1 MKQKKMLSLL
11 LAAATLVSGLSL
23 TAFAQEEN
31 LFVLEDP
38 YMIEYSIGERGLNFS
53 SEQAI
58 QQVEKAFA
66 GLDPTPI
73 GQDTV
78 VEQDARYLEI
88 WQDSMPDRFIFQDDK
103 LLTYPNDYKP
113 PQALLDLEADLQA
126 QMRELDPYGCFT
138 WSEDYTCICLLDN
151 TSRYAVFN
159 EETENKILMLERLQ
173 SLEPSKINASQKA
186 TLGKERTGASELRV
200 NVTPTNVLAEN
211 VTYSYQFYDKGV
223 GVTAYTGDGAGVTQ
237 YFSCDPTAIGSLTAQ
252 MQKFYDSQ
260 QKSATW
266 LAIINPA
273 RVESLHVGRKGKEP
287 GEPYGEAFPLTNW
300 NSAAIID
307 LLRTLPVEGA
317 AETNRLWTRP
327 DVEYRLG
334 FTNALTYRVQVQG
347 NQLRVWASDMPQVLQ
362 FTVPQKEVD
371 ELLTE
376 TDNRITY
383 EKENIEKPNPET
395 AKPVIYLYPE
405 QETKVN
411 VQLTFN
417 GTLTSTYPTLPPE
430 GWTVTA
436 QPDGTL
442 TDEEGR
448 SYRYLFWEGVAD
460 VDWKQ
465 DSGFLVKAEDARE
478 FLEQSLTQLGLNEL
492 EQNDFITYWL
502 PKLEKNGES
511 FVTFA
516 AEQYTDNAILTVT
529 PQPDSVLRVQML
541 ISKVDDSNRAAFQK
555 LPEQELPRFE
565 REGFVLVEWGGTDL
579 GTRQNSLKD

>member
-31 LFVLEDP
+31 PFVLEDP
-38 YMIEYSIGERGLNFS
+38 YMIEYSVGERGLNFS

-58 QQVEKAFA
+58 QQVKEAFA

-103 LLTYPNDYKP
+103 LLTYPNDYKT

-126 QMRELDPYGCFT
+126 QMKELDPYGYFT

-200 NVTPTNVLAEN
+200 NVTPTNVLVEN

-334 FTNALTYRVQVQG
+334 FTNALTYRVQVQD

-411 VQLTFN
+411 VQLSFN
-417 GTLTSTYPTLPPE
+417 GTLTSTYPTLPSE

-478 FLEQSLTQLGLNEL
+478 FLEESLTHLGLNEL

-516 AEQYTDNAILTVT
+516 AEQYTDNAVLTVT

-579 GTRQNSLKD
+579 GTGKTA

>member
-11 LAAATLVSGLSL
+11 LAVATLMSGLSL

-31 LFVLEDP
+31 PFVLEDP
-38 YMIEYSIGERGLNFS
+38 YMIEYSVGERGLNFS

-58 QQVEKAFA
+58 QQVKEAFA

-103 LLTYPNDYKP
+103 LLTYPNDYKT

-126 QMRELDPYGCFT
+126 QMKELDPYGYFT

-186 TLGKERTGASELRV
+186 TLGKERTGVSELRV
-200 NVTPTNVLAEN
+200 NVTSTNVQAEN
-211 VTYSYQFYDKGV
+211 VTYSYQFHDKGV

-237 YFSCDPTAIGSLTAQ
+237 YFTCDPTAIGSLTAQ

-579 GTRQNSLKD
+579 GTGKTA

>member
-11 LAAATLVSGLSL
+11 LAAALVSGLSL

-31 LFVLEDP
+31 PFVLEDP
-38 YMIEYSIGERGLNFS
+38 YMIEYSVGERGLNFS

-103 LLTYPNDYKP
+103 LLTYPNDYKT

-126 QMRELDPYGCFT
+126 QMKELDPYGCFT

-223 GVTAYTGDGAGVTQ
+223 SVTAYTGDGAGVTQ

-307 LLRTLPVEGA
+307 LLRTLTVEGA

-334 FTNALTYRVQVQG
+334 FTNALTYCVQVQG

-579 GTRQNSLKD
+579 GTGKTA

>member
-31 LFVLEDP
+31 PFVLEDP
-38 YMIEYSIGERGLNFS
+38 YMIEYSVGERGLNFS

-58 QQVEKAFA
+58 QQVKEAFA

-103 LLTYPNDYKP
+103 LLTYPNDYKT

-173 SLEPSKINASQKA
+173 SLEPSKINASQNA

-448 SYRYLFWEGVAD
+448 SYRYLFWEGAAD

-478 FLEQSLTQLGLNEL
+478 FLEESLTQLGLNEL

-516 AEQYTDNAILTVT
+516 AKQYTDNAVLTVT

-579 GTRQNSLKD
+579 GTGKTA

>member
-1 MKQKKMLSLL
+1 
-11 LAAATLVSGLSL
+11 
-23 TAFAQEEN
+23 
-31 LFVLEDP
+31 
-38 YMIEYSIGERGLNFS
+38 MIEYSVGERGLNFS

-58 QQVEKAFA
+58 QQVKEAFA

-103 LLTYPNDYKP
+103 LLTYPNDYKT

-126 QMRELDPYGCFT
+126 QMKELDPYGCFT

-173 SLEPSKINASQKA
+173 SLEPSKINASQNA

-417 GTLTSTYPTLPPE
+417 GTLTSTHPTLPPE

-516 AEQYTDNAILTVT
+516 AEQYTDNAVLTVT

-579 GTRQNSLKD
+579 GTGKTA

>member
-31 LFVLEDP
+31 PFVLEDP
-38 YMIEYSIGERGLNFS
+38 YMIEYSVGERGLNFS

-58 QQVEKAFA
+58 QQVKEAFA

-103 LLTYPNDYKP
+103 LLTYPNDYKT

-173 SLEPSKINASQKA
+173 SLEPSKINASQNA

-516 AEQYTDNAILTVT
+516 AEQYTDNAVLTVT

-579 GTRQNSLKD
+579 GTGKTA

>member
-11 LAAATLVSGLSL
+11 LAVATLMSGLSL

-31 LFVLEDP
+31 PFVLEDP
-38 YMIEYSIGERGLNFS
+38 YMIEYSVGERGLNFS

-58 QQVEKAFA
+58 QQVKEAFA

-103 LLTYPNDYKP
+103 LLTYPNDYKI

-126 QMRELDPYGCFT
+126 QMKELDPYGCFT

-200 NVTPTNVLAEN
+200 NVTPTNVQAEN

-478 FLEQSLTQLGLNEL
+478 FLEESLTQLGLNEL

-579 GTRQNSLKD
+579 GTGKTA

>member
-11 LAAATLVSGLSL
+11 LAVATLMSGLSL

-31 LFVLEDP
+31 PFVLEDP
-38 YMIEYSIGERGLNFS
+38 YMIEYSVGERGLNFS

-58 QQVEKAFA
+58 QQVKEAFA

-103 LLTYPNDYKP
+103 LLTYPNDYKT

-579 GTRQNSLKD
+579 GTGKTA

>member
-11 LAAATLVSGLSL
+11 LAVATLVSGLSL

-31 LFVLEDP
+31 PFVLEDP

-58 QQVEKAFA
+58 QQVKEAFA

-126 QMRELDPYGCFT
+126 QMKELDPYGCFT

-223 GVTAYTGDGAGVTQ
+223 AVTAYTGDGAGVTQ

-478 FLEQSLTQLGLNEL
+478 FLEESLTQLGLNEL

-516 AEQYTDNAILTVT
+516 AEQYTDNAVLTVT

-579 GTRQNSLKD
+579 GTGKTA

>member
-31 LFVLEDP
+31 PFVLEDP
-38 YMIEYSIGERGLNFS
+38 YMIEYSVGERGLNFS

-58 QQVEKAFA
+58 QQVKEAFA

-88 WQDSMPDRFIFQDDK
+88 WQDSMPDRFIFKDDK
-103 LLTYPNDYKP
+103 LLTYPNDYKT

-126 QMRELDPYGCFT
+126 QMKELDPYGCFT

-411 VQLTFN
+411 VQLSFN
-417 GTLTSTYPTLPPE
+417 GTLTSTYPTLPSE

-448 SYRYLFWEGVAD
+448 SYRYLFWEGVAN

-478 FLEQSLTQLGLNEL
+478 FLEESLTQLGLNEL

-516 AEQYTDNAILTVT
+516 AEQYTDNAVLTVT

-579 GTRQNSLKD
+579 DTGKTA

>member
-11 LAAATLVSGLSL
+11 LAVATLMSGLSL

-31 LFVLEDP
+31 PFVLEDP
-38 YMIEYSIGERGLNFS
+38 YMIEYSVGERGLNFS

-58 QQVEKAFA
+58 QQVKEAFA

-103 LLTYPNDYKP
+103 LLTYPNDYKT

-173 SLEPSKINASQKA
+173 SLQPSKINVSQKA

-334 FTNALTYRVQVQG
+334 FTNALTYCVQVQG

-579 GTRQNSLKD
+579 GTGKTA

>member
-31 LFVLEDP
+31 PFVLEDP
-38 YMIEYSIGERGLNFS
+38 YMIEYSVGERGLNFS

-58 QQVEKAFA
+58 QQVKEAFA
-66 GLDPTPI
+66 GLDPTPV

-103 LLTYPNDYKP
+103 LLTYPNDYKT

-173 SLEPSKINASQKA
+173 SLEPSKINASQNA

-430 GWTVTA
+430 GWSVTA
-436 QPDGTL
+436 QPGGTL

-448 SYRYLFWEGVAD
+448 SYRYLFWEGVAN

-579 GTRQNSLKD
+579 GTGKTA

>member
-11 LAAATLVSGLSL
+11 LAAATLMSGLSL

-31 LFVLEDP
+31 PFVLEDP
-38 YMIEYSIGERGLNFS
+38 YMIEYSVGERGLNFS

-58 QQVEKAFA
+58 QQVKEAFA

-103 LLTYPNDYKP
+103 LLTYPNDYKT

-173 SLEPSKINASQKA
+173 SLEPSKINASQNA

-579 GTRQNSLKD
+579 GTGKTA

>member
-31 LFVLEDP
+31 PFVLEDP
-38 YMIEYSIGERGLNFS
+38 YMIEYSVGERGLNFS

-58 QQVEKAFA
+58 QQVKEAFA

-103 LLTYPNDYKP
+103 LLTYPNDYKT

-126 QMRELDPYGCFT
+126 QMKELDPYGCFT

-173 SLEPSKINASQKA
+173 SLEPSKINASQNA

-448 SYRYLFWEGVAD
+448 SYRYLFWEGAAD

-465 DSGFLVKAEDARE
+465 DSGFLVKAEDTRE
-478 FLEQSLTQLGLNEL
+478 FLEESLTQLGLNEL

-516 AEQYTDNAILTVT
+516 AEQYTDNAVLTVT
-529 PQPDSVLRVQML
+529 PKPDSVLRVQML

-579 GTRQNSLKD
+579 GTGKTA

>member
-31 LFVLEDP
+31 PFVLEDP
-38 YMIEYSIGERGLNFS
+38 YMIEYSVGERGLNFS

-126 QMRELDPYGCFT
+126 QMKELDPYGCFT

-173 SLEPSKINASQKA
+173 SLEPSKINASQNA

-200 NVTPTNVLAEN
+200 NVTSTNVQAEN

-516 AEQYTDNAILTVT
+516 AEQYTDNAVLTVT

-579 GTRQNSLKD
+579 GTGKTA

>member
-11 LAAATLVSGLSL
+11 LAVATLMSGLSL

-31 LFVLEDP
+31 PFVLEDP
-38 YMIEYSIGERGLNFS
+38 YMIEYSVGERGLNFS

-103 LLTYPNDYKP
+103 LLTYPNDYKT

-173 SLEPSKINASQKA
+173 SLEPSKINASQNA

-448 SYRYLFWEGVAD
+448 SYRYLFWEGVAN

-478 FLEQSLTQLGLNEL
+478 FLEESLTQLGLNEL

-579 GTRQNSLKD
+579 DTGKTA

>member
-31 LFVLEDP
+31 PFVLEDP

-58 QQVEKAFA
+58 QQVKEAFS

-103 LLTYPNDYKP
+103 LLTYPNDYKT

-173 SLEPSKINASQKA
+173 SLEPSKINASQNA

-448 SYRYLFWEGVAD
+448 SYRYLFWEGVAN

-478 FLEQSLTQLGLNEL
+478 FLEESLTQLGLNEL

-555 LPEQELPRFE
+555 LLEQELPRFE

-579 GTRQNSLKD
+579 DTGKTA

>member
-31 LFVLEDP
+31 PFVLEDP
-38 YMIEYSIGERGLNFS
+38 YMIEYSVGERGLNFS

-58 QQVEKAFA
+58 QQVKEAFA

-103 LLTYPNDYKP
+103 LLTYPNDYKT

-173 SLEPSKINASQKA
+173 SLEPSKINASQNA

-478 FLEQSLTQLGLNEL
+478 FLEQSLTRLGLNEL

-516 AEQYTDNAILTVT
+516 AEQYTDNAVLTVT

-555 LPEQELPRFE
+555 LLEQELPRFE

-579 GTRQNSLKD
+579 DTGKTA

>member
-11 LAAATLVSGLSL
+11 LAVATLMSGLSL

-31 LFVLEDP
+31 PFVLEDP
-38 YMIEYSIGERGLNFS
+38 YMIEYSVGERGLNFS

-103 LLTYPNDYKP
+103 LLTYPNDYKT

-126 QMRELDPYGCFT
+126 QMKELDPYGCFT

-186 TLGKERTGASELRV
+186 TVGKERTGVSELRV
-200 NVTPTNVLAEN
+200 NVTSTNVQAEN

-579 GTRQNSLKD
+579 GTGKTA

>member
-1 MKQKKMLSLL
+1 MKQKKILSLL
-11 LAAATLVSGLSL
+11 LAVATLMSGLSL

-31 LFVLEDP
+31 PFVLEDP

-58 QQVEKAFA
+58 QQVKEAFA

-103 LLTYPNDYKP
+103 LLTYPNDYKT

-126 QMRELDPYGCFT
+126 QMKELDPYGYFT

-200 NVTPTNVLAEN
+200 NVATAASLPEN

-223 GVTAYTGDGAGVTQ
+223 SVTAYTGDGAGVTQ
-237 YFSCDPTAIGSLTAQ
+237 YFACDPTAIGSLTAQ

-273 RVESLHVGRKGKEP
+273 RVESLSVTRK
-287 GEPYGEAFPLTNW
+287 ADTAANSLTDW
-300 NSAAIID
+300 NLYSIVD

-362 FTVPQKEVD
+362 FTAPQKEVD

-478 FLEQSLTQLGLNEL
+478 FLEESLTQLGLNEL

-516 AEQYTDNAILTVT
+516 AEQYTDNAVLTVT

-555 LPEQELPRFE
+555 LPEQELPCFE

-579 GTRQNSLKD
+579 DTGKTA

>member
-31 LFVLEDP
+31 PFVLEDP
-38 YMIEYSIGERGLNFS
+38 YMIEYSVGERGLNFS

-58 QQVEKAFA
+58 QQVKEAFA

-103 LLTYPNDYKP
+103 LLTYPNDYKT

-173 SLEPSKINASQKA
+173 SLEPSKINASQNA

-411 VQLTFN
+411 VQLSFN
-417 GTLTSTYPTLPPE
+417 GTLTSTYPTLPSE

-448 SYRYLFWEGVAD
+448 SYRYLFWEGVAN

-478 FLEQSLTQLGLNEL
+478 FLEESLTQLGLNEL

-516 AEQYTDNAILTVT
+516 AEQYTDNAVLTVT

-579 GTRQNSLKD
+579 GTGKTA

>member
-31 LFVLEDP
+31 PFVLEDP
-38 YMIEYSIGERGLNFS
+38 YMIEYSVGERGLNFS

-58 QQVEKAFA
+58 QQVKEAFA

-103 LLTYPNDYKP
+103 LLTYPNDYKT

-173 SLEPSKINASQKA
+173 SLEPSKINASQNA

-362 FTVPQKEVD
+362 LTVPQKEVD

-579 GTRQNSLKD
+579 GTGKTA

>member
-31 LFVLEDP
+31 PFVLEDP
-38 YMIEYSIGERGLNFS
+38 YMIEYSVGERGLNFS

-58 QQVEKAFA
+58 QQVKEAFA
-66 GLDPTPI
+66 GLDPTPV

-103 LLTYPNDYKP
+103 LLTYPNDYKT

-173 SLEPSKINASQKA
+173 SLQPSKINASQKA

-516 AEQYTDNAILTVT
+516 AEQYTDNAVLTVT

-579 GTRQNSLKD
+579 GTGKTA

>member
-11 LAAATLVSGLSL
+11 LAVATLMSGLSL

-31 LFVLEDP
+31 PFVLEDP
-38 YMIEYSIGERGLNFS
+38 YMIEYSVGERGLNFS

-58 QQVEKAFA
+58 QQVKEAFA

-103 LLTYPNDYKP
+103 LLTYPNDYKT

-173 SLEPSKINASQKA
+173 SLEPSKINASQNA

-411 VQLTFN
+411 VQLDFN

-516 AEQYTDNAILTVT
+516 AEQYTDNAVLTVT

-579 GTRQNSLKD
+579 GTGKTA

>member
-11 LAAATLVSGLSL
+11 LAVATLMSGLSL

-31 LFVLEDP
+31 PFVLEDP
-38 YMIEYSIGERGLNFS
+38 YMIEYSVGERGLNFS

-103 LLTYPNDYKP
+103 LLTYPNDYKT

-126 QMRELDPYGCFT
+126 QMKELDPYGCFT

-237 YFSCDPTAIGSLTAQ
+237 YFFCDPTAIGSLTAQ

-411 VQLTFN
+411 VQLSFN
-417 GTLTSTYPTLPPE
+417 GTLTSTYPTLPSE

-516 AEQYTDNAILTVT
+516 AEQYTDNAVLTVT

-579 GTRQNSLKD
+579 GTGKTA

>member
-11 LAAATLVSGLSL
+11 LAVATLMSGLSL

-31 LFVLEDP
+31 PFVLEDP
-38 YMIEYSIGERGLNFS
+38 YMIEYSVGERGLNFS

-58 QQVEKAFA
+58 QQVKEAFA

-103 LLTYPNDYKP
+103 LLTYPNDYKT

-126 QMRELDPYGCFT
+126 QMKELDPYGCFT

-159 EETENKILMLERLQ
+159 EEAENKILMLERLQ

-186 TLGKERTGASELRV
+186 TLGKERTGVSELRV
-200 NVTPTNVLAEN
+200 NVTSTNVQAEN
-211 VTYSYQFYDKGV
+211 VTYSYQFHDKGV

-237 YFSCDPTAIGSLTAQ
+237 YFTCDPTAIGSLTAQ

-273 RVESLHVGRKGKEP
+273 RVESLSVTRK
-287 GEPYGEAFPLTNW
+287 ADTAANSLTDW
-300 NSAAIID
+300 NLYSIVD

-411 VQLTFN
+411 VQLSFN
-417 GTLTSTYPTLPPE
+417 GTLTSTYPTLPSE

-555 LPEQELPRFE
+555 LLEQELPRFE

-579 GTRQNSLKD
+579 GTGKTA

>member
-11 LAAATLVSGLSL
+11 LAVATLMSGLSL

-31 LFVLEDP
+31 PFVLEDP
-38 YMIEYSIGERGLNFS
+38 YMIEYSVGERGLNFS

-58 QQVEKAFA
+58 QQVKEAFA

-103 LLTYPNDYKP
+103 LLTYPNDYKT

-126 QMRELDPYGCFT
+126 QMKELDPYGYFT
-138 WSEDYTCICLLDN
+138 WSEEYTCICLLDN

-200 NVTPTNVLAEN
+200 NVATAASLPEN

-237 YFSCDPTAIGSLTAQ
+237 YFTCDPTAIGSLTAQ

-273 RVESLHVGRKGKEP
+273 RVESLSVTRK
-287 GEPYGEAFPLTNW
+287 ADTAANSLTDW
-300 NSAAIID
+300 NLYSIVD

-417 GTLTSTYPTLPPE
+417 GTLISTYPTLPPE

-579 GTRQNSLKD
+579 GTGKTA

>member
-31 LFVLEDP
+31 PFVLEDP
-38 YMIEYSIGERGLNFS
+38 YMIEYSVGERGLNFS

-58 QQVEKAFA
+58 QQVKEAFA

-103 LLTYPNDYKP
+103 LLTYPNDYKT

-126 QMRELDPYGCFT
+126 QMKELDPYGCFT

-173 SLEPSKINASQKA
+173 SLEPSKINASQNA

-411 VQLTFN
+411 VQLSFN
-417 GTLTSTYPTLPPE
+417 GTLTSTYPTLPSE

-579 GTRQNSLKD
+579 GTGKTA

>member
-1 MKQKKMLSLL
+1 MKQKKMVSLL
-11 LAAATLVSGLSL
+11 LAAVTLMSGLSL

-31 LFVLEDP
+31 PFVLEDP
-38 YMIEYSIGERGLNFS
+38 YMIEYSVGERGLNFS

-58 QQVEKAFA
+58 QQVKEAFA

-103 LLTYPNDYKP
+103 LLTYPNDYKT

-126 QMRELDPYGCFT
+126 QMKELDPYGCFT

-200 NVTPTNVLAEN
+200 NVTPTNVQAEN

-516 AEQYTDNAILTVT
+516 AEQYTDNAVLTVT

-579 GTRQNSLKD
+579 GTGKTA

>member
-1 MKQKKMLSLL
+1 M
-11 LAAATLVSGLSL
+11 
-23 TAFAQEEN
+23 
-31 LFVLEDP
+31 
-38 YMIEYSIGERGLNFS
+38 
-53 SEQAI
+53 
-58 QQVEKAFA
+58 
-66 GLDPTPI
+66 
-73 GQDTV
+73 
-78 VEQDARYLEI
+78 
-88 WQDSMPDRFIFQDDK
+88 
-103 LLTYPNDYKP
+103 
-113 PQALLDLEADLQA
+113 
-126 QMRELDPYGCFT
+126 
-138 WSEDYTCICLLDN
+138 
-151 TSRYAVFN
+151 
-159 EETENKILMLERLQ
+159 
-173 SLEPSKINASQKA
+173 
-186 TLGKERTGASELRV
+186 
-200 NVTPTNVLAEN
+200 
-211 VTYSYQFYDKGV
+211 
-223 GVTAYTGDGAGVTQ
+223 
-237 YFSCDPTAIGSLTAQ
+237 
-252 MQKFYDSQ
+252 
-260 QKSATW
+260 
-266 LAIINPA
+266 
-273 RVESLHVGRKGKEP
+273 
-287 GEPYGEAFPLTNW
+287 
-300 NSAAIID
+300 
-307 LLRTLPVEGA
+307 LRTLPVEGA

-395 AKPVIYLYPE
+395 AKP
-405 QETKVN
+405 
-411 VQLTFN
+411 
-417 GTLTSTYPTLPPE
+417 YPTLPPE

-555 LPEQELPRFE
+555 LPEQPKRLT
-565 REGFVLVEWGGTDL
+565 G
-579 GTRQNSLKD
+579 K

>member
-11 LAAATLVSGLSL
+11 LAAALVSGLSL
-23 TAFAQEEN
+23 TAFAQKEN
-31 LFVLEDP
+31 PFVLEDP

-103 LLTYPNDYKP
+103 LLTYPNDYKT

-126 QMRELDPYGCFT
+126 QMKELDPYGCFT

-200 NVTPTNVLAEN
+200 NVTPTNVQAEN

-516 AEQYTDNAILTVT
+516 AKQYTDNAVLTVT

-579 GTRQNSLKD
+579 GTGKTA

>member
-31 LFVLEDP
+31 PFVLEDP

-58 QQVEKAFA
+58 QQVKEAFS

-103 LLTYPNDYKP
+103 LLTYPNDYKT

-173 SLEPSKINASQKA
+173 SLEPSKINASQNA

-529 PQPDSVLRVQML
+529 PQPDSVLRVEML

-555 LPEQELPRFE
+555 LLEQELPRFE

-579 GTRQNSLKD
+579 DTGKTA

>member
-31 LFVLEDP
+31 PFVLEDP
-38 YMIEYSIGERGLNFS
+38 YMIEYSVGERGLNFS

-103 LLTYPNDYKP
+103 LLTYPNDYKT

-126 QMRELDPYGCFT
+126 QMKELDPYGCFT

-516 AEQYTDNAILTVT
+516 AEQYTDNAVLTVT

-579 GTRQNSLKD
+579 GTGKTA

>member
-31 LFVLEDP
+31 PFVLEDP

-103 LLTYPNDYKP
+103 LLTYPNDYKT

-126 QMRELDPYGCFT
+126 QMRELDPYGYFT

-173 SLEPSKINASQKA
+173 SLEPSKINASQNA

-579 GTRQNSLKD
+579 GTGKTA

>member
-1 MKQKKMLSLL
+1 MEQKKMLSLL
-11 LAAATLVSGLSL
+11 LAVATLMSGLSL

-31 LFVLEDP
+31 PFVLEDP
-38 YMIEYSIGERGLNFS
+38 YMIEYSVGERGLNFS

-126 QMRELDPYGCFT
+126 QMKELDPYGCFT

-186 TLGKERTGASELRV
+186 TVGKERTGVSELRV
-200 NVTPTNVLAEN
+200 NVTSTNVQAEN

-579 GTRQNSLKD
+579 GTGKTA

>member
-11 LAAATLVSGLSL
+11 LAVATLMSGLSL

-31 LFVLEDP
+31 PFVLEDP
-38 YMIEYSIGERGLNFS
+38 YMIEYSVGERGLNFS

-103 LLTYPNDYKP
+103 LLTYPNDYKT

-126 QMRELDPYGCFT
+126 QMKELDPYGCFT

-173 SLEPSKINASQKA
+173 SLEPSKINASQNA

-516 AEQYTDNAILTVT
+516 AEQYTDNAVLTVT

-579 GTRQNSLKD
+579 DTGKTA

>member
-31 LFVLEDP
+31 PFVLEDP
-38 YMIEYSIGERGLNFS
+38 YMIEYSVGERGLNFS

-58 QQVEKAFA
+58 QQVKEAFA

-103 LLTYPNDYKP
+103 LLTYPNDYKT

-516 AEQYTDNAILTVT
+516 AEQYTDNAVLTVT
-529 PQPDSVLRVQML
+529 PKPDSVLRVQML

-579 GTRQNSLKD
+579 DTGKTA

>member
-31 LFVLEDP
+31 PFVLEDP
-38 YMIEYSIGERGLNFS
+38 YMIEYSVGERGLNFS

-58 QQVEKAFA
+58 QQVKEAFA

-103 LLTYPNDYKP
+103 LLTYPNDYKT

-126 QMRELDPYGCFT
+126 QMRELDPYGYFT

-173 SLEPSKINASQKA
+173 SLEPSKINASQNA

-555 LPEQELPRFE
+555 LLEQELPRFE

-579 GTRQNSLKD
+579 GTGKTA

>member
-11 LAAATLVSGLSL
+11 LAVATLMSGLSL

-31 LFVLEDP
+31 PFVLEDP
-38 YMIEYSIGERGLNFS
+38 YMIEYSVGERGLNFS

-173 SLEPSKINASQKA
+173 SLEPSKINASQNA

-448 SYRYLFWEGVAD
+448 SYRYLFWEGVAN

-478 FLEQSLTQLGLNEL
+478 FLEESLTQLGLNEL

-529 PQPDSVLRVQML
+529 PQPDSVLRVEML

-555 LPEQELPRFE
+555 LLEQELPRFE

-579 GTRQNSLKD
+579 DTGKTA

>member
-31 LFVLEDP
+31 PFVLEDP
-38 YMIEYSIGERGLNFS
+38 YMIEYSVGERGLNFS

-58 QQVEKAFA
+58 QQVKKAFA

-103 LLTYPNDYKP
+103 LLTYPNDYKT

-126 QMRELDPYGCFT
+126 QMKELDPYGCFT

-173 SLEPSKINASQKA
+173 SLEPSKINASQNA

-516 AEQYTDNAILTVT
+516 AEQYTDNAVLTVT

-579 GTRQNSLKD
+579 GTGKTA